1 MATIPGLILSHK
13 KSHPNAVALRYKQL
27 GIWNA
32 YTWEQYL
39 SEVSVLTNAYKSIN
53 VNKGTVVAV
62 YGNNVP
68 KLIFSIAAI
77 QALGGI
83 VVPVHPDST
92 DEELAKILNDS
103 KAEILIAEDQQQV
116 DTYLRIESSTQIKNV
131 IYLDGRGMS
140 AYNMD
145 VLHSYDE
152 ISSNKNSSD
161 SHIEN
166 LVGAVNDSDI
176 AFYLFD
182 EHENT
187 LYKVSHSAIINNSEK
202 IIALNSLSS
211 KDSIVSYLPLSIPTN
226 LLFTYVTSLAS
237 GMSLNLPESNQTIEK
252 DLQEIGPSI
261 LYAPSFVLKHM
272 ISSISS
278 RIESATESNYRRY
291 MSHQEVL
298 MEAYEQEISNKI
310 SVIKCNL
317 KTLLKFLPFN
327 FYIPVPTKICKA
339 WVMLTTFAP
348 AKNIFGLTNIKHAFV
363 SDGVL
368 SKVNFDFFHAI
379 GVEIQHSFGT
389 AVSCGCISVQ
399 PDHSVSAENSGSA
412 MTGTEIKINDKSEVC
427 FKSNCMAELVDGALS
442 TEGGWTNSGYIGNI
456 DESGSVVI
464 RGRSE
469 DVITLKSGTTFSP
482 ESIENLISCSPFIK
496 STMIVGEGKDS
507 LTAVVVID
515 PSSVNSWADRKNI
528 RFTGYTELAATEA
541 VRDLVKDHIKCVNE
555 TLDAEQKVKRFVVL
569 HRTLIMTEGEV
580 SKTMEVLRKN
590 ILKNLH
596 DVFTAINEN
605 KDKIIVNDIDKISYE
620 ININKI

>member
-83 VVPVHPDST
+83 IVPVHPDST

-116 DTYLRIESSTQIKNV
+116 DTYLRIESSTQVKNV

-261 LYAPSFVLKHM
+261 LYAPSFVFKHM

-291 MSHQEVL
+291 MNHYKIL
-298 MEAYEQEISNKI
+298 MEIYEREVSGSASLFDKI
-310 SVIKCNL
+310 K
-317 KTLLKFLPFN
+317 
-327 FYIPVPTKICKA
+327 KA

-427 FKSNCMAELVDGALS
+427 FKSNCMAEAVNGTSITD
-442 TEGGWTNSGYIGNI
+442 GGWMNSGYIGKI

-469 DVITLKSGTTFSP
+469 DVITLKSGTSFSP
-482 ESIENLISCSPFIK
+482 ESIENLISCSPFVK
-496 STMIVGEGKDS
+496 STMAVGEGKDS

-515 PSSVNSWADRKNI
+515 PSAVNSWADRKNI
-528 RFTGYTELAATEA
+528 RFTGYTELAATEE
-541 VRDLVKDHIKCVNE
+541 VRDLVKAHIKCVNE
-555 TLDAEQKVKRFVVL
+555 TLDAEQKVERFVVL

>member
-116 DTYLRIESSTQIKNV
+116 DTYLRIESITQVKNV

-140 AYNMD
+140 SYNMD

-261 LYAPSFVLKHM
+261 LYAPSFVFKHM

-291 MSHQEVL
+291 MNHYKIL
-298 MEAYEQEISNKI
+298 MEIYEREVSGSASLFDKI
-310 SVIKCNL
+310 K
-317 KTLLKFLPFN
+317 
-327 FYIPVPTKICKA
+327 KA

-427 FKSNCMAELVDGALS
+427 FKSNCMAEAVNGTSITD
-442 TEGGWTNSGYIGNI
+442 GGWMNSGYIGKI

-469 DVITLKSGTTFSP
+469 DVITLKSGTSFSP
-482 ESIENLISCSPFIK
+482 ESIENLISCSPFVK
-496 STMIVGEGKDS
+496 STMAVGEGKDS

-515 PSSVNSWADRKNI
+515 PSAVNSWADRKNI
-528 RFTGYTELAATEA
+528 RFTGYTELAATEE
-541 VRDLVKDHIKCVNE
+541 VRDLVKAHIKCVNE
-555 TLDAEQKVKRFVVL
+555 TLDAEQKVERFVVL

>member
-13 KSHPNAVALRYKQL
+13 KSHPDAVALRYKQL

-83 VVPVHPDST
+83 IVPVHPDST

-116 DTYLRIESSTQIKNV
+116 DTYLRIESITQVKNV
-131 IYLDGRGMS
+131 IYLDERGMS
-140 AYNMD
+140 EYNMD

-182 EHENT
+182 EHENA

-261 LYAPSFVLKHM
+261 LYAPSFVFKHM

-291 MSHQEVL
+291 MNHYKIL
-298 MEAYEQEISNKI
+298 MEIYEREVSGSASLLDKI
-310 SVIKCNL
+310 K
-317 KTLLKFLPFN
+317 
-327 FYIPVPTKICKA
+327 KA

-469 DVITLKSGTTFSP
+469 DVITLKSGTSFSP
-482 ESIENLISCSPFIK
+482 ESIENLISCSPFVK
-496 STMIVGEGKDS
+496 STMAVGEGKDS

-515 PSSVNSWADRKNI
+515 PSAVNSWADRKNI
-528 RFTGYTELAATEA
+528 RFTGYTELAATEE
-541 VRDLVKDHIKCVNE
+541 VRDLVKAHIKCVNE
-555 TLDAEQKVKRFVVL
+555 TLDAEQKVERFVVL

>member
-1 MATIPGLILSHK
+1 MATIPGLILSHQ
-13 KSHPNAVALRYKQL
+13 KSHPKAVALRYKQL
-27 GIWNA
+27 GIWNT
-32 YTWEQYL
+32 YSWDQYL
-39 SEVSVLTNAYKSIN
+39 SEVSKLTNAYKSID
-53 VNKGTVVAV
+53 VKKGTVVAV

-77 QALGGI
+77 QAVGGI

-92 DEELAKILNDS
+92 DDELTKILNDS

-116 DTYLRIESSTQIKNV
+116 DTYLKIENSTSVNNV

-140 AYNMD
+140 TYKND
-145 VLHSYDE
+145 KLHSYDE
-152 ISSNKNSSD
+152 LSSGVDITNSQ
-161 SHIEN
+161 IETLIGSLN
-166 LVGAVNDSDI
+166 ENDT

-187 LYKVSHSAIINNSEK
+187 LYKVSHSAIISNSEK

-237 GMSLNLPESNQTIEK
+237 GMSFNLPESNQTIEK

-261 LYAPSFVLKHM
+261 LYAPSFVFKHM

-291 MSHQEVL
+291 MSHYKIL
-298 MEAYEQEISNKI
+298 MEVYDREVSGNASLLDKI
-310 SVIKCNL
+310 K
-317 KTLLKFLPFN
+317 KT
-327 FYIPVPTKICKA
+327 

-389 AVSCGCISVQ
+389 AISCGCISVQ
-399 PDHSVSAENSGSA
+399 PDHSVSAENSGAA
-412 MTGTEIKINDKSEVC
+412 MNGAEIKINEKSEVC
-427 FKSNCMAELVDGALS
+427 FKSNCMAEAVDGTLS
-442 TEGGWTNSGYIGNI
+442 EEDGWANSGYVGKI

-464 RGRSE
+464 RGRTE
-469 DVITLKSGTTFSP
+469 DIIKLKSGVTFSP
-482 ESIENLISCSPFIK
+482 ESIENIISCSPFIK

-507 LTAVVVID
+507 VTAVVVID
-515 PSSVNSWADRKNI
+515 PSAVNSWADRKNI
-528 RFTGYTELAATEA
+528 RFTGYTELAATEE

-555 TLDAEQKVKRFVVL
+555 TLDAELKVQRFVIM

-605 KDKIIVNDIDKISYE
+605 KEKIIVNDIDKISYE

>member
-27 GIWNA
+27 GIWNT
-32 YTWEQYL
+32 YSWDQYL
-39 SEVSVLTNAYKSIN
+39 SEVSKLTNAYKAIN
-53 VNKGTVVAV
+53 VIKGTVVAV

-77 QALGGI
+77 QAVGGI

-92 DEELAKILNDS
+92 EGELTKILNDS

-116 DTYLRIESSTQIKNV
+116 DTYLKIENSTSVNNV

-140 AYNMD
+140 TYKND
-145 VLHSYDE
+145 KLHSYDE
-152 ISSNKNSSD
+152 LSSGAD
-161 SHIEN
+161 SANCEIEN
-166 LVGAVNDSDI
+166 LVGAISDNDI

-187 LYKVSHSAIINNSEK
+187 LYKVSHSAIISNSEK

-237 GMSLNLPESNQTIEK
+237 GMSFNLPESNQTIEK

-261 LYAPSFVLKHM
+261 LYAPSFVFKQM

-278 RIESATESNYRRY
+278 RIESASESNYRRY
-291 MSHQEVL
+291 MSHYKALMRIYDKEVSGTASL
-298 MEAYEQEISNKI
+298 LDKI
-310 SVIKCNL
+310 IK
-317 KTLLKFLPFN
+317 T
-327 FYIPVPTKICKA
+327 

-412 MTGTEIKINDKSEVC
+412 MEGAEIKINDKSEVC
-427 FKSNCMAELVDGALS
+427 FKSNCMAELIDGTAS
-442 TEGGWTNSGYIGNI
+442 EEGGWTNSGYVGKI

-464 RGRSE
+464 RGRTE
-469 DVITLKSGTTFSP
+469 DIIKLKSGTTFSP
-482 ESIENLISCSPFIK
+482 ESIENIISCSPFIK

-507 LTAVVVID
+507 VTAVVVID
-515 PSSVNSWADRKNI
+515 PSAVNSWADRKNI
-528 RFTGYTELAATEA
+528 RFTGYTELAATEE
-541 VRDLVKDHIKCVNE
+541 VRDLVKEHIACVNE
-555 TLDAEQKVKRFVVL
+555 TLDAELKVQRFVIM

-590 ILKNLH
+590 VLKNLH

-605 KDKIIVNDIDKISYE
+605 KEKITVNDIDKISYE

>member
-83 VVPVHPDST
+83 IVPVHPDST

-116 DTYLRIESSTQIKNV
+116 DTYLRIESITQVKNV

-261 LYAPSFVLKHM
+261 LYAPSFVFKHM

-291 MSHQEVL
+291 MNHYKIL
-298 MEAYEQEISNKI
+298 MEIYEREVSGSASLFDKI
-310 SVIKCNL
+310 K
-317 KTLLKFLPFN
+317 
-327 FYIPVPTKICKA
+327 KA

-427 FKSNCMAELVDGALS
+427 FKSNCMAEAVNGTSITD
-442 TEGGWTNSGYIGNI
+442 GGWMNSGYIGKI

-469 DVITLKSGTTFSP
+469 DVITLKSGTSFSP
-482 ESIENLISCSPFIK
+482 ESIENLISCSPFVK
-496 STMIVGEGKDS
+496 STMAVGEGKDS

-515 PSSVNSWADRKNI
+515 PSAVNSWADRKNI
-528 RFTGYTELAATEA
+528 RFTGYTELAATEE
-541 VRDLVKDHIKCVNE
+541 VRDLVKAHIKCVNE
-555 TLDAEQKVKRFVVL
+555 TLDAEQKVERFVVL

>member
-27 GIWNA
+27 GIWNV

-92 DEELAKILNDS
+92 DVELTKILNDS

-116 DTYLRIESSTQIKNV
+116 DTYLRVESSSQVKNV

-140 AYNMD
+140 SYNMD
-145 VLHSYDE
+145 KLYSYDKL
-152 ISSNKNSSD
+152 SSMEVSPD
-161 SHIEN
+161 FQIEN
-166 LVGAVNDSDI
+166 LVNVVNDSDI

-187 LYKVSHSAIINNSEK
+187 MYKVSHSAIINNSEK

-211 KDSIVSYLPLSIPTN
+211 KDSMVSYLPLSIPTN

-261 LYAPSFVLKHM
+261 LYAPSFVFKHM

-291 MSHQEVL
+291 MNHYKTL
-298 MEAYEQEISNKI
+298 MEIYDREVSGSASLFDKI
-310 SVIKCNL
+310 K
-317 KTLLKFLPFN
+317 
-327 FYIPVPTKICKA
+327 KA

-389 AVSCGCISVQ
+389 AISCGCISVQ

-412 MTGTEIKINDKSEVC
+412 MAGTEIKINDKSEVC

-555 TLDAEQKVKRFVVL
+555 TLDAEQKVERFVVL